1 VADTSHL
8 IPGQRPQAT
17 AAAGE
22 EHAHPGPKV
31 YIQVALWLA
40 VATAIE
46 VGLYYLDMPH
56 GLFIG
61 LLMFLMII
69 KFSVVA
75 MYFMHL
81 KFEAKT
87 LGWIAVTPLAI
98 ATLLVF
104 VLLPDGFAVLKT
116 TDAAKKPAAT
126 APAKH

>member
-8 IPGQRPQAT
+8 VPGQRPQA
-17 AAAGE
+17 AAAGAAG
-22 EHAHPGPKV
+22 EHGHPGPKV

-40 VATAIE
+40 IATAIE

-81 KFEAKT
+81 KFDAPIFRRLMIT
-87 LGWIAVTPLAI
+87 GIILAI
-98 ATLLVF
+98 IVYSI
-104 VLLPDGFAVLKT
+104 VLT
-116 TDAAKKPAAT
+116 TFGLFR
-126 APAKH
+126 

>member
-8 IPGQRPQAT
+8 IPGQRPQAAS
-17 AAAGE
+17 AAAE

-81 KFEAKT
+81 KFDAPIFRRLMIT
-87 LGWIAVTPLAI
+87 GIILAI
-98 ATLLVF
+98 IVYSI
-104 VLLPDGFAVLKT
+104 VLT
-116 TDAAKKPAAT
+116 TFGLFR
-126 APAKH
+126 